1 MQSRPRNL
9 VAVVN
14 QQRVVIINT
23 KQKKGTGQG
32 SPILRKGSGFIMK
45 KTLLALAI
53 AATATSVNAAEIY
66 ANDDTKVGLKGE
78 VDIYLTTSEVDQI
91 GGGVEKNEADVS
103 TWAKIQLD
111 AEQKLNDQF
120 TAFASFEI
128 ETGSGGNAKFDDVL
142 VGFKTDTWGMAFGET
157 GDLAESA
164 DAIQKDDITNEG
176 NYMGSTGGHH
186 AESNGHG
193 AVFKGQFLEGLTLV
207 ADINTDSTENVDNTY
222 GISADYAFGAFSV
235 GASYI
240 TGERTENVDYLLTGV
255 SASAEFGGLYLA
267 ATYAQYE
274 GNQGYGYWD
283 LPTNYGNGETMGVAA
298 AYQLDAVRL
307 YTTYSIATTDE
318 EVNATTGVVTSIS
331 DIDSTNLVVGADYAF
346 RDNVLFF
353 AEYQT
358 ADFEQSASNTTLDAD
373 GITAGVYYTF

>member
-1 MQSRPRNL
+1 
-9 VAVVN
+9 
-14 QQRVVIINT
+14 
-23 KQKKGTGQG
+23 
-32 SPILRKGSGFIMK
+32 MK

-91 GGGVEKNEADVS
+91 GGSVKKEEADVS

-128 ETGSGGNAKFDDVL
+128 ESSGSAAKFDDVL

-186 AESNGHG
+186 AESAGHG
-193 AVFKGQFLEGLTLV
+193 VVFKGQFVEGLTLV
-207 ADINTDSTENVDNTY
+207 ADVNTESTDGVDNTY

-240 TGERTENVDYLLTGV
+240 TGERAKDEAGTAATNVDYSLAGV

-267 ATYAQYE
+267 ATYAQFE
-274 GNQGYGYWD
+274 GNTGYGYWD
-283 LPTNYGNGETMGVAA
+283 LASGFGNGETMGVAA

-307 YTTYSIATTDE
+307 YTTYAVATTDE
-318 EVNATTGVVTSIS
+318 AVSTNGTVTSIS
-331 DIDSTNLVVGADYAF
+331 DVDSSNLVVGADYAF
-346 RDNVLFF
+346 RDNILFF

-358 ADFEQSASNTTLDAD
+358 ADFEVDGGADLDAD

>member
-1 MQSRPRNL
+1 
-9 VAVVN
+9 
-14 QQRVVIINT
+14 
-23 KQKKGTGQG
+23 
-32 SPILRKGSGFIMK
+32 MK

-66 ANDDTKVGLKGE
+66 SNDDTKVGLKGE
-78 VDIYLTTSEVDQI
+78 VDIYLSQSEVDKDLTTT
-91 GGGVEKNEADVS
+91 EKEEANVH
-103 TWAKIQLD
+103 TWGKIQLD

-128 ETGSGGNAKFDDVL
+128 ESDGSNAKFDDVL

-186 AESNGHG
+186 RESAGQG
-193 AVFKGQFLEGLTLV
+193 VVFKGQFVEGFTIV
-207 ADINTDSTENVDNTY
+207 ADVNTDSTEDVDNTY
-222 GISADYAFGAFSV
+222 GISADYAFSNFSI

-240 TGERTENVDYLLTGV
+240 TGDAAKDVDYSLAGV
-255 SASAEFGGLYLA
+255 SASAEFGGFYLA
-267 ATYAQYE
+267 LTYAQFE

-283 LPTNYGNGETMGVAA
+283 LSDITAEYGNGETMGVAA
-298 AYQLDAVRL
+298 AYQIDAVRL
-307 YTTYSIATTDE
+307 YTTYSVATTDE
-318 EVNATTGVVTSIS
+318 LSSATGTRSIS

-346 RDNVLFF
+346 RDNILFF

-358 ADFEQSASNTTLDAD
+358 ADFEYSSETLDAD
-373 GITAGVYYTF
+373 GVIAGVYYTF

>member
-1 MQSRPRNL
+1 
-9 VAVVN
+9 
-14 QQRVVIINT
+14 
-23 KQKKGTGQG
+23 
-32 SPILRKGSGFIMK
+32 MK

-66 ANDDTKVGLKGE
+66 SNDDTKVGLKGE
-78 VDIYLTTSEVDQI
+78 VDIYLTQSEVDDVS
-91 GGGVEKNEADVS
+91 GVGSEKKDADVS

-128 ETGSGGNAKFDDVL
+128 ESDGSNAKFDDVL
-142 VGFKTDTWGMAFGET
+142 AGFKTDTWGMAFGET

-186 AESNGHG
+186 RESAGHG
-193 AVFKGQFLEGLTLV
+193 AVFKGQFVEGFTIV
-207 ADINTDSTENVDNTY
+207 ADVNTNSDDDVDNTY
-222 GISADYAFGAFSV
+222 GISADYAFSNFSI

-240 TGERTENVDYLLTGV
+240 TGEAAKDVDYSLAGV

-283 LPTNYGNGETMGVAA
+283 LTSNYGNGDTMGIAA
-298 AYQLDAVRL
+298 AYQIDAVRL
-307 YTTYSIATTDE
+307 YTTYAVATTDE
-318 EVNATTGVVTSIS
+318 RVSSTGVVSKIS
-331 DIDSTNLVVGADYAF
+331 DVDSSNLVVGVDYAF
-346 RDNVLFF
+346 RDNILFL

-358 ADFEQSASNTTLDAD
+358 ADFETDTKTLDAD
-373 GITAGVYYTF
+373 GVTAGVYYTF

>member
-1 MQSRPRNL
+1 
-9 VAVVN
+9 
-14 QQRVVIINT
+14 
-23 KQKKGTGQG
+23 
-32 SPILRKGSGFIMK
+32 MK

-66 ANDDTKVGLKGE
+66 SNDDTKVGLKGE
-78 VDIYLTTSEVDQI
+78 VDIYLSQSEVDKNLT
-91 GGGVEKNEADVS
+91 ETTKNEADVS

-128 ETGSGGNAKFDDVL
+128 ETDGSNAKFDDVL
-142 VGFKTDTWGMAFGET
+142 AGFKTDTWGMAFGET

-186 AESNGHG
+186 RESSGHG
-193 AVFKGQFLEGLTLV
+193 AVFKGQFVEGFTIV
-207 ADINTDSTENVDNTY
+207 ADVNTDSTEDVDNTY
-222 GISADYAFGAFSV
+222 GISADYAFSNFSI

-240 TGERTENVDYLLTGV
+240 TGDAAKDVDYSLAGV
-255 SASAEFGGLYLA
+255 SASAEFGGFYLA
-267 ATYAQYE
+267 LTYAQFE

-283 LPTNYGNGETMGVAA
+283 LSDIAADSYGNGETMGIAA
-298 AYQLDAVRL
+298 AYQIDAVRL
-307 YTTYSIATTDE
+307 YATYSVATTDE
-318 EVNATTGVVTSIS
+318 IATAAGTSKIS
-331 DIDSTNLVVGADYAF
+331 DIDSTNLVVGVDYAF
-346 RDNVLFF
+346 RDNILFL

-358 ADFEQSASNTTLDAD
+358 ADFEYASQTLDAD
-373 GITAGVYYTF
+373 GVIAGVYYTF

>member
-1 MQSRPRNL
+1 
-9 VAVVN
+9 
-14 QQRVVIINT
+14 
-23 KQKKGTGQG
+23 
-32 SPILRKGSGFIMK
+32 MK

-66 ANDDTKVGLKGE
+66 SNDDTKVGLKGE
-78 VDIYLTTSEVDQI
+78 VDIYLTQSEVDNVS
-91 GGGVEKNEADVS
+91 GVGSEKKDADVS

-128 ETGSGGNAKFDDVL
+128 ESDGSNAKFDDVL
-142 VGFKTDTWGMAFGET
+142 AGFKTDTWGMAFGET

-186 AESNGHG
+186 KESSGHG
-193 AVFKGQFLEGLTLV
+193 AVFKGQFVEGFTIV
-207 ADINTDSTENVDNTY
+207 ADINTEATDGVDNTY
-222 GISADYAFGAFSV
+222 GISADYAFSNFSI

-240 TGERTENVDYLLTGV
+240 AGDAAENVDYLLTGV

-283 LPTNYGNGETMGVAA
+283 LASGYGNGETMGVAA

-307 YTTYSIATTDE
+307 YTTYAVATTDE
-318 EVNATTGVVTSIS
+318 RVSTTGVVSSIS
-331 DIDSTNLVVGADYAF
+331 DVDSTNLVVGADYAF
-346 RDNVLFF
+346 RNNILFF

-358 ADFEQSASNTTLDAD
+358 ADFEVDGGADLDAD
-373 GITAGVYYTF
+373 GVTAGVYYTF

>member
-1 MQSRPRNL
+1 
-9 VAVVN
+9 
-14 QQRVVIINT
+14 
-23 KQKKGTGQG
+23 
-32 SPILRKGSGFIMK
+32 MK

-66 ANDDTKVGLKGE
+66 SNDDTKVGLKGE
-78 VDIYLTTSEVDQI
+78 VDIYLSQSEVDKNLSTT
-91 GGGVEKNEADVS
+91 EKEEANVH
-103 TWAKIQLD
+103 TWGKIQLD
-111 AEQKLNDQF
+111 AEQKLNDQY

-128 ETGSGGNAKFDDVL
+128 ESKDSDAKFDDVL

-186 AESNGHG
+186 RESDGKG
-193 AVFKGQFLEGLTLV
+193 VVFKGEFVEGLTIV
-207 ADINTDSTENVDNTY
+207 ADVNTDSTEDVDNTY
-222 GISADYAFGAFSV
+222 GISADYAFSNFSI

-240 TGERTENVDYLLTGV
+240 TGDAAKDVDYSLAGV

-267 ATYAQYE
+267 ATYAQFE

-283 LPTNYGNGETMGVAA
+283 LAKFAGKAGTYGNGETMGIAA
-298 AYQLDAVRL
+298 AYQIDAVRL
-307 YTTYSIATTDE
+307 YTTYAVATTDE
-318 EVNATTGVVTSIS
+318 EATAAGTSKIS
-331 DIDSTNLVVGADYAF
+331 DIDSTNLVVGVDYAF
-346 RDNVLFF
+346 RDNILFL

-358 ADFEQSASNTTLDAD
+358 ADFEYGSKTLDAD
-373 GITAGVYYTF
+373 GVTAGVYYTF

>member
-1 MQSRPRNL
+1 
-9 VAVVN
+9 
-14 QQRVVIINT
+14 
-23 KQKKGTGQG
+23 
-32 SPILRKGSGFIMK
+32 MK

-66 ANDDTKVGLKGE
+66 SNDDTKVSLKGE
-78 VDIYLTTSEVDQI
+78 IDIYLAQSEVDNLSADKSK
-91 GGGVEKNEADVS
+91 VETTKNEADVS

-128 ETGSGGNAKFDDVL
+128 ETGDEGDAGFDDVL

-176 NYMGSTGGHH
+176 KYMGSTGGHH
-186 AESNGHG
+186 RESTGHG
-193 AVFKGQFLEGLTLV
+193 AVFKGQFFEGFTVV
-207 ADINTDSTENVDNTY
+207 ADVNTDSTEDVDNTY
-222 GISADYAFGAFSV
+222 GISADYAFSNFSI

-240 TGERTENVDYLLTGV
+240 TGDAAKDVDYSLAGV

-267 ATYAQYE
+267 ATYAQFE
-274 GNQGYGYWD
+274 GNKGYGYWKITD
-283 LPTNYGNGETMGVAA
+283 VSGTYGNGETMGVAA
-298 AYQLDAVRL
+298 AYQIDAVRL
-307 YTTYSIATTDE
+307 YTTYAVATTDE
-318 EVNATTGVVTSIS
+318 LATAGSTKTIS
-331 DIDSTNLVVGADYAF
+331 DIDSTNLVVGVDYAF
-346 RDNVLFF
+346 RDNILFL

-358 ADFEQSASNTTLDAD
+358 ADFETETTTLDAD
-373 GITAGVYYTF
+373 GVTIGAYYTF

>member
-1 MQSRPRNL
+1 
-9 VAVVN
+9 
-14 QQRVVIINT
+14 
-23 KQKKGTGQG
+23 
-32 SPILRKGSGFIMK
+32 MK

-66 ANDDTKVGLKGE
+66 SNDDTKVGLKGE
-78 VDIYLTTSEVDQI
+78 VDIYLTQSEVDNVV
-91 GGGVEKNEADVS
+91 GTGSVKKDADVS

-128 ETGSGGNAKFDDVL
+128 ESDGSNAKFDDVL
-142 VGFKTDTWGMAFGET
+142 AGFKTDTWGMAFGET

-186 AESNGHG
+186 KESSGHG
-193 AVFKGQFLEGLTLV
+193 AVFKGQFVEGFTIV
-207 ADINTDSTENVDNTY
+207 ADVNTEATDGVDNTY
-222 GISADYAFGAFSV
+222 GISADYAFSNFSI

-240 TGERTENVDYLLTGV
+240 AGDAAENVDYLLTGV

-283 LPTNYGNGETMGVAA
+283 LASGYGNGETMGVAA

-307 YTTYSIATTDE
+307 YTTYAVATTDE
-318 EVNATTGVVTSIS
+318 RVSATGVVSSIA
-331 DIDSTNLVVGADYAF
+331 DVDSTNLVVGADYAF
-346 RDNVLFF
+346 RNNILFF

-358 ADFEQSASNTTLDAD
+358 ADFEVDGGADLDAD
-373 GITAGVYYTF
+373 GVTAGVYYTF

>member
-1 MQSRPRNL
+1 
-9 VAVVN
+9 
-14 QQRVVIINT
+14 
-23 KQKKGTGQG
+23 
-32 SPILRKGSGFIMK
+32 MK

-66 ANDDTKVGLKGE
+66 SNDDTKVGLKGE
-78 VDIYLTTSEVDQI
+78 VDIYLTQSEVDNVS
-91 GGGVEKNEADVS
+91 GVGSEKKDADVS

-128 ETGSGGNAKFDDVL
+128 ESDGSNAKFDDVL
-142 VGFKTDTWGMAFGET
+142 AGFKTDTWGMAFGET

-186 AESNGHG
+186 KESSGHG
-193 AVFKGQFLEGLTLV
+193 AVFKGQFVEGFTVV
-207 ADINTDSTENVDNTY
+207 ADINTEATDGVDNTY
-222 GISADYAFGAFSV
+222 GISADYAFSNFSI

-240 TGERTENVDYLLTGV
+240 AGDAAENVDYLLTGV

-283 LPTNYGNGETMGVAA
+283 LASGYGNGETMGVAA

-307 YTTYSIATTDE
+307 YTTYAVATTDE
-318 EVNATTGVVTSIS
+318 RVSATGVVSSIA
-331 DIDSTNLVVGADYAF
+331 DVDSTNLVVGADYAF
-346 RDNVLFF
+346 RNNILFF

-358 ADFEQSASNTTLDAD
+358 ADFEVDGGADLDAD
-373 GITAGVYYTF
+373 GVTAGVYYTF

>member
-1 MQSRPRNL
+1 
-9 VAVVN
+9 
-14 QQRVVIINT
+14 
-23 KQKKGTGQG
+23 
-32 SPILRKGSGFIMK
+32 MK

-66 ANDDTKVGLKGE
+66 SNDDTKVGLKGE
-78 VDIYLTTSEVDQI
+78 VDIYLTQSEVDNVS
-91 GGGVEKNEADVS
+91 GVGSEKKDADVS

-128 ETGSGGNAKFDDVL
+128 ESDGSNAKFDDVL
-142 VGFKTDTWGMAFGET
+142 AGFKTDTWGMAFGET

-186 AESNGHG
+186 KESSGHG
-193 AVFKGQFLEGLTLV
+193 AVFKGQFVEGFTIV
-207 ADINTDSTENVDNTY
+207 ADINTEATDGVDNTY
-222 GISADYAFGAFSV
+222 GISADYAFSNFSI

-240 TGERTENVDYLLTGV
+240 AGDAAENVDYLLTGV

-283 LPTNYGNGETMGVAA
+283 LASGYGNGETMGVAA
-298 AYQLDAVRL
+298 AYQLDSVRL
-307 YTTYSIATTDE
+307 YTTYAVATTDE
-318 EVNATTGVVTSIS
+318 HVSTTGVVSSIS
-331 DIDSTNLVVGADYAF
+331 DVDSTNLVVGADYAF
-346 RDNVLFF
+346 RNNILFF

-358 ADFEQSASNTTLDAD
+358 ADFEVDGGADLDAD
-373 GITAGVYYTF
+373 GVTAGVYYTF

>member
-1 MQSRPRNL
+1 
-9 VAVVN
+9 
-14 QQRVVIINT
+14 
-23 KQKKGTGQG
+23 
-32 SPILRKGSGFIMK
+32 MK

-78 VDIYLTTSEVDQI
+78 VDIYLSTSEVDTSTTATT
-91 GGGVEKNEADVS
+91 KKEADVS

-111 AEQKLNDQF
+111 AETKLN
-120 TAFASFEI
+120 ASVEI
-128 ETGSGGNAKFDDVL
+128 ESDGSNAKFDDGL
-142 VGFKTDTWGMAFGET
+142 AGFKTDTWGMAFGET

-186 AESNGHG
+186 AESSGHG
-193 AVFKGQFLEGLTLV
+193 AVFKGQFVEGLTLV

-283 LPTNYGNGETMGVAA
+283 
-298 AYQLDAVRL
+298 
-307 YTTYSIATTDE
+307 I
-318 EVNATTGVVTSIS
+318 
-331 DIDSTNLVVGADYAF
+331 
-346 RDNVLFF
+346 
-353 AEYQT
+353 
-358 ADFEQSASNTTLDAD
+358 
-373 GITAGVYYTF
+373 

>member
-1 MQSRPRNL
+1 
-9 VAVVN
+9 
-14 QQRVVIINT
+14 
-23 KQKKGTGQG
+23 
-32 SPILRKGSGFIMK
+32 MK

-66 ANDDTKVGLKGE
+66 SNDDTKVGLKGE
-78 VDIYLTTSEVDQI
+78 VDIYLTQSEVDNVV
-91 GGGVEKNEADVS
+91 GSGSVKKDADVS

-128 ETGSGGNAKFDDVL
+128 ESDGSNAKFDDVL
-142 VGFKTDTWGMAFGET
+142 AGFKTDTWGMAFGET

-186 AESNGHG
+186 KESSGHG
-193 AVFKGQFLEGLTLV
+193 AVFKGQFVEGFTIV
-207 ADINTDSTENVDNTY
+207 ADINTEATDGVDNTY
-222 GISADYAFGAFSV
+222 GISADYAFSNFSI

-240 TGERTENVDYLLTGV
+240 AGDAAENVDYLLTGV

-283 LPTNYGNGETMGVAA
+283 LASGYGNGETMGVAA

-307 YTTYSIATTDE
+307 YTTYAVATTDE
-318 EVNATTGVVTSIS
+318 RVSTTGVVSSIS
-331 DIDSTNLVVGADYAF
+331 DVDSTNLVVGADYAF
-346 RDNVLFF
+346 RNNILFF

-358 ADFEQSASNTTLDAD
+358 ADFEVDGGADLDAD
-373 GITAGVYYTF
+373 GVTAGVYYTF

>member
-1 MQSRPRNL
+1 
-9 VAVVN
+9 
-14 QQRVVIINT
+14 
-23 KQKKGTGQG
+23 
-32 SPILRKGSGFIMK
+32 
-45 KTLLALAI
+45 
-53 AATATSVNAAEIY
+53 
-66 ANDDTKVGLKGE
+66 
-78 VDIYLTTSEVDQI
+78 
-91 GGGVEKNEADVS
+91 
-103 TWAKIQLD
+103 
-111 AEQKLNDQF
+111 
-120 TAFASFEI
+120 
-128 ETGSGGNAKFDDVL
+128 
-142 VGFKTDTWGMAFGET
+142 MAFGET

-193 AVFKGQFLEGLTLV
+193 AVFKGQFVEGLTLV
-207 ADINTDSTENVDNTY
+207 ADVNTDSTENVDNTY

-240 TGERTENVDYLLTGV
+240 TGERAENVDYLLTGV

-267 ATYAQYE
+267 ATYAQFE

-283 LPTNYGNGETMGVAA
+283 LTTTYGNGETMGVAA

-307 YTTYSIATTDE
+307 YTTYAVATTDE
-318 EVNATTGVVTSIS
+318 EVSAAGVVSSIS
-331 DIDSTNLVVGADYAF
+331 DVDSTNLVVGADYAF
-346 RDNVLFF
+346 RDNILFF

-358 ADFEQSASNTTLDAD
+358 ADFEVDGGADLDAD

>member
-1 MQSRPRNL
+1 
-9 VAVVN
+9 
-14 QQRVVIINT
+14 
-23 KQKKGTGQG
+23 
-32 SPILRKGSGFIMK
+32 MK

-66 ANDDTKVGLKGE
+66 SNDDTKVSLKGE
-78 VDIYLTTSEVDQI
+78 IDVYLTQSEVDKSATET
-91 GGGVEKNEADVS
+91 VKKEADVS

-128 ETGSGGNAKFDDVL
+128 ETGETGAEDEVAQFDDVH
-142 VGFKTDTWGMAFGET
+142 VGFKTDTWGMAFGEV

-186 AESNGHG
+186 RESAGHG
-193 AVFKGQFLEGLTLV
+193 AVFKGQFVEGLTIV
-207 ADINTDSTENVDNTY
+207 ADINTESTDGVDNTY
-222 GISADYAFGAFSV
+222 GISADYAFSNFSI

-240 TGERTENVDYLLTGV
+240 TGDAAKDVDYSLAGV

-267 ATYAQYE
+267 ATYAQFE
-274 GNQGYGYWD
+274 GNKGYGYWKITD
-283 LPTNYGNGETMGVAA
+283 VSGQYGNGETMGVAA
-298 AYQLDAVRL
+298 AYQIDAVRL
-307 YTTYSIATTDE
+307 YTTYAVATTDE
-318 EVNATTGVVTSIS
+318 AASAGVTQKIS
-331 DIDSTNLVVGADYAF
+331 DVDSTNLVVGVDYAF
-346 RDNVLFF
+346 RDNILFL

-358 ADFEQSASNTTLDAD
+358 ADFETGTTTLDAD
-373 GITAGVYYTF
+373 GVTIGAYYTF

>member
-1 MQSRPRNL
+1 MT
-9 VAVVN
+9 
-14 QQRVVIINT
+14 IT

-66 ANDDTKVGLKGE
+66 ATDDTKVSLKGE
-78 VDIYLTTSEVDQI
+78 IDVYLTTSEVDTAVFDSNTNTVTY
-91 GGGVEKNEADVS
+91 GTDKSEADVS
-103 TWAKIQLD
+103 TWAKIQMD

-128 ETGSGGNAKFDDVL
+128 ETGDDSNAQFDDVL

-186 AESNGHG
+186 RESTGHG
-193 AVFKGQFLEGLTLV
+193 AVFKGQFVEGLTVV
-207 ADINTDSTENVDNTY
+207 ADVNTDSTEDVDNTY

-235 GASYI
+235 GASFI
-240 TGERTENVDYLLTGV
+240 TGDAAKDVDYSLTGV

-267 ATYAQYE
+267 ATYAQFE
-274 GNQGYGYWD
+274 GNQGYGYWKLSKVAGSD
-283 LPTNYGNGETMGVAA
+283 VYGNGETMGVAA
-298 AYQLDAVRL
+298 AYQLDALRL
-307 YTTYSIATTDE
+307 YTTYAAATTDE
-318 EVNATTGVVTSIS
+318 LATAAGTASIS
-331 DIDSTNLVVGADYAF
+331 DVDSTNLVVGADYAF
-346 RDNVLFF
+346 RDNILFF

-358 ADFEQSASNTTLDAD
+358 ADFEVSGGSDLDAD

>member
-1 MQSRPRNL
+1 MT
-9 VAVVN
+9 
-14 QQRVVIINT
+14 IT

-78 VDIYLTTSEVDQI
+78 IDLYLTTSEIDQI

-128 ETGSGGNAKFDDVL
+128 ESDGSDAVFDDVL

-176 NYMGSTGGHH
+176 KYMGSTGGHH
-186 AESNGHG
+186 AESTGHG
-193 AVFKGQFLEGLTLV
+193 AVFKGQFVEGLTIV
-207 ADINTDSTENVDNTY
+207 ADVNTEATDGVDNTY

-240 TGERTENVDYLLTGV
+240 TGERAKDKADTPATNVDYSLAGV
-255 SASAEFGGLYLA
+255 SASAEFGALYLA
-267 ATYAQYE
+267 ATYAQFE
-274 GNQGYGYWD
+274 GNYGYGYWK
-283 LPTNYGNGETMGVAA
+283 LPTGFGNGETMGVAA

-307 YTTYSIATTDE
+307 YTTYAVATTDE
-318 EVNATTGVVTSIS
+318 LVATDGTVTSIS

-346 RDNVLFF
+346 RDNILFF

-358 ADFEQSASNTTLDAD
+358 ADFEVSGGGADLDAD

>member
-1 MQSRPRNL
+1 
-9 VAVVN
+9 
-14 QQRVVIINT
+14 
-23 KQKKGTGQG
+23 
-32 SPILRKGSGFIMK
+32 MK

-66 ANDDTKVGLKGE
+66 SNDDTKVGLKGE
-78 VDIYLTTSEVDQI
+78 VDIYLTQSEVDNVS
-91 GGGVEKNEADVS
+91 GVGSEKSDADVS

-128 ETGSGGNAKFDDVL
+128 ESSGSAAKFDDVL

-186 AESNGHG
+186 AESTGHG
-193 AVFKGQFLEGLTLV
+193 VVFKGQFVEGFTIV
-207 ADINTDSTENVDNTY
+207 ADINTESTDGVDNTY
-222 GISADYAFGAFSV
+222 GISADYAFSNFSI

-240 TGERTENVDYLLTGV
+240 TGERAKDASDNDATDVDYSLAGV

-274 GNQGYGYWD
+274 GNTGYGYWD
-283 LPTNYGNGETMGVAA
+283 LASGFGNGETMGVAA

-307 YTTYSIATTDE
+307 YTTYAVATTDE
-318 EVNATTGVVTSIS
+318 HVSNTGVVTKIS
-331 DIDSTNLVVGADYAF
+331 DVDSTNLVVGADYAF
-346 RDNVLFF
+346 RNNILFF

-358 ADFEQSASNTTLDAD
+358 ADFETDTKTLDAD
-373 GITAGVYYTF
+373 GVTAGVYYTF

>member
-1 MQSRPRNL
+1 
-9 VAVVN
+9 
-14 QQRVVIINT
+14 
-23 KQKKGTGQG
+23 
-32 SPILRKGSGFIMK
+32 MK

-66 ANDDTKVGLKGE
+66 SNDDTKVGLKGE
-78 VDIYLTTSEVDQI
+78 VDIYLSQSEVD
-91 GGGVEKNEADVS
+91 ENLTDTKKNEADVS

-128 ETGSGGNAKFDDVL
+128 ETGDGGDAGFDDVL

-186 AESNGHG
+186 KESAGKG
-193 AVFKGQFLEGLTLV
+193 VVFKGQFVEGFTIV
-207 ADINTDSTENVDNTY
+207 ADVNTDSTEDVDNTY
-222 GISADYAFGAFSV
+222 GISADYAFSNFSI

-240 TGERTENVDYLLTGV
+240 TGDAAKDVDYSLAGV

-267 ATYAQYE
+267 ATYAQFE

-283 LPTNYGNGETMGVAA
+283 LSDITAEYGNGETMGVAA
-298 AYQLDAVRL
+298 AYQIDAVRL
-307 YTTYSIATTDE
+307 YTTYSVATTDE
-318 EVNATTGVVTSIS
+318 LSSAAGTRSIS
-331 DIDSTNLVVGADYAF
+331 DIDSTNLVVGVDYAF
-346 RDNVLFF
+346 RDNILFL

-358 ADFEQSASNTTLDAD
+358 ADFEYESQTLDAD
-373 GITAGVYYTF
+373 GVIAGVYYTF

>member
-1 MQSRPRNL
+1 
-9 VAVVN
+9 
-14 QQRVVIINT
+14 
-23 KQKKGTGQG
+23 
-32 SPILRKGSGFIMK
+32 MK

-78 VDIYLTTSEVDQI
+78 VDIYLQTSEVDKNLTTT
-91 GGGVEKNEADVS
+91 EKNEADVS

-111 AEQKLNDQF
+111 AETKLNDEF

-128 ETGSGGNAKFDDVL
+128 ESDGSNAKFDDVL
-142 VGFKTDTWGMAFGET
+142 AGFKTDTWGMAFGET

-186 AESNGHG
+186 RESSGHG
-193 AVFKGQFLEGLTLV
+193 VVFKGQFVEGLTLV
-207 ADINTDSTENVDNTY
+207 ADVNTNSTEDVDNTY

-240 TGERTENVDYLLTGV
+240 TGDAAKDVDYSLMGASV
-255 SASAEFGGLYLA
+255 SAEFGGLYLA
-267 ATYAQYE
+267 ATYAQFE

-283 LPTNYGNGETMGVAA
+283 LSDIAANTYGNGETMGVAA
-298 AYQLDAVRL
+298 AYQLDALRF
-307 YTTYSIATTDE
+307 YTTYSVATTDE
-318 EVNATTGVVTSIS
+318 LATAGTTTSIS
-331 DIDSTNLVVGADYAF
+331 DVDSTNLVVGVDYAF
-346 RDNVLFF
+346 RDNILLL

-358 ADFEQSASNTTLDAD
+358 ADFESGSQTLDAD
-373 GITAGVYYTF
+373 GIIAGVYYTF

>member
-1 MQSRPRNL
+1 
-9 VAVVN
+9 
-14 QQRVVIINT
+14 
-23 KQKKGTGQG
+23 
-32 SPILRKGSGFIMK
+32 MK

-66 ANDDTKVGLKGE
+66 SNDDTKVGLKGE
-78 VDIYLTTSEVDQI
+78 VDIYLTQSEVDNVS
-91 GGGVEKNEADVS
+91 GVGSVKKDADVS

-128 ETGSGGNAKFDDVL
+128 ESDGSNAKFDDVL
-142 VGFKTDTWGMAFGET
+142 AGFKTDTWGMAFGET

-186 AESNGHG
+186 KESSGHG
-193 AVFKGQFLEGLTLV
+193 AVFKGQFVEGFTIV
-207 ADINTDSTENVDNTY
+207 ADINTEATDGVDNTY
-222 GISADYAFGAFSV
+222 GISADYAFSNFSI

-240 TGERTENVDYLLTGV
+240 TGEAAENVDYLLTGV

-283 LPTNYGNGETMGVAA
+283 LASGYGNGETMGIAA
-298 AYQLDAVRL
+298 AYQIDAVRL
-307 YTTYSIATTDE
+307 YTTYAVATTDE
-318 EVNATTGVVTSIS
+318 HVSATGVVSSIS
-331 DIDSTNLVVGADYAF
+331 DVDSTNLVVGVDYAF
-346 RDNVLFF
+346 RDNILFL

-358 ADFEQSASNTTLDAD
+358 ADFEVDGGADLDAD
-373 GITAGVYYTF
+373 GVTAGVYYTF